1 MEKKRVG
8 YVGPFCD
15 NNFGDFGMLVNDVY
29 DIGASDI
36 VIFSYNEKVTENI
49 ISVYLADI
57 DNVKLCNVKLNKTE
71 RIQTGKH
78 YKVEYDEY
86 DESPFEI
93 ICEVDSVE
101 TVEREVMALKALI
114 VTGGGWLNDVWCAK
128 HRKDRI
134 KAIMAPVL
142 IAAKHNI
149 PVIYMGNTYG
159 PFNRCKS
166 FFRNFFSY
174 TYKNSIY
181 ACRDDY
187 NSVLNMKSLG
197 IEEIYSIPD
206 DLYFLNRKLWE
217 EKPGDIVLR
226 YIENGPYIIIENY
239 LSLDELE
246 CNLSKL
252 REFVNHM
259 KKSYNLRVLFL
270 PLGDRYGGAYQAE
283 FLQKHIPNLDI
294 WMIEE
299 DVLPRIC
306 DIETLI
312 KNAQFV
318 LCQRYHMLVR
328 SLANNIPVRQ
338 VLKDVCGDKNY
349 YYTKAMGILSK
360 IFNREDI
367 QEREFLGLDFWDEL
381 SNVQQNYRKYV
392 TSINSL
398 LEKKIKDGKE
408 QKIRQQYIDKI
419 LNYIK

>member
-1 MEKKRVG
+1 MKKNRVG

-36 VIFSYNEKVTENI
+36 LLFSYNEKVTNNI
-49 ISVYLADI
+49 IATYLADI
-57 DNVKLCNVKLNKTE
+57 EHVKLCNVKIRKKE
-71 RIQTGKH
+71 IIQTGKH
-78 YKVEYDEY
+78 YKVEYDKY
-86 DESPFEI
+86 DESPLEI
-93 ICEVDSVE
+93 ICEVENVE
-101 TVEREVMALKALI
+101 SIEQEVMALKALI

-128 HRKDRI
+128 HRKDRL
-134 KAIMAPVL
+134 KAIMTPVL
-142 IAAKHNI
+142 LAAKHNI

-159 PFNRCKS
+159 PFKRCKN
-166 FFRNFFSY
+166 FFMNFFSFFY
-174 TYKNSIY
+174 QNSVF

-187 NSVLNMKSLG
+187 NSILNMKSCG
-197 IEEIYSIPD
+197 IEKIHSIPD
-206 DLYFLNRKLWE
+206 DLYFLNRKLVM
-217 EKPGDIVLR
+217 EKPTDCVSN
-226 YIENGPYIIIENY
+226 YIENGPYMIIENY

-252 REFVNHM
+252 QMFVNYM
-259 KKSYNLRVLFL
+259 EKVYNLRVLFL
-270 PLGDRYGGAYQAE
+270 PLGDGYGGSYQAE
-283 FLQKHIPNLDI
+283 FLKKHIENLDI
-294 WMIEE
+294 WIIEE

-328 SLANNIPVRQ
+328 CLANNIPVRQ

-360 IFNREDI
+360 IFNRGDI
-367 QEREFLGLDFWDEL
+367 EEKIFLGLDFWNEL
-381 SNVQQNYRKYV
+381 VNVQENYKKYI

-398 LEKKIKDGKE
+398 YAKRLDENKE
-408 QKIRQQYIDKI
+408 WRTRHIYIDEI
-419 LNYIK
+419 LQHIK